1 MGLLCAVL
9 MDNEGHAQ
17 KREVMR
23 ARAPV
28 LLHPSFLERA
38 RSILRACAS
47 GDESARAGLLTRGLF
62 HLTHSEWLRPE
73 RPEVCS
79 S

>member
-1 MGLLCAVL
+1 MGLLKMGLLCAVL

-47 GDESARAGLLTRGLF
+47 GDGR
-62 HLTHSEWLRPE
+62 
-73 RPEVCS
+73 
-79 S
+79 